1 MCEVHVYTGKS
12 DSAEGGLGKRVVLD
26 LARRLEG
33 KKYHLYFDNF
43 FSSVSLLDTLL
54 QKGIYAY
61 GTARQNYRNF
71 PEVLKMRGKSKGEM
85 ERHGLAKR

>member
-1 MCEVHVYTGKS
+1 MCEVQVYTGKS
-12 DSAEGGLGKRVVLD
+12 DSAEGGLGKRVVVD

-33 KKYHLYFDNF
+33 KKYHLYFDNV
-43 FSSVSLLDTLL
+43 SSVSLLDTLL
-54 QKGIYAY
+54 QKGIYAC
-61 GTARQNYRNF
+61 GTARQNYRDF